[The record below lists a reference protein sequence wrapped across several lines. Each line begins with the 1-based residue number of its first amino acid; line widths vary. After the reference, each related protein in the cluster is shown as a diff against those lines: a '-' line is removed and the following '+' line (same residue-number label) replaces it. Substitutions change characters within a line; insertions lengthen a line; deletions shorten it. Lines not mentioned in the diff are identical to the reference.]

1 LFIQA
6 GFFYGLSLLKSGV
19 GLSAKSLVPNSAFVG
34 VTLSRGRK
42 LFIAGILK
50 IDDYNELKKENQVST
65 KNLKK
70 EARDIVVKLKAI
82 DKKNQVE
89 EKALVEIFQRFSE
102 FDVSD
107 KRHLV
112 NLIPPTDIDFK
123 TGALSLNVNQAF
135 LKILSKKVTEKPI
148 KKMNFIEKNVSVEK
162 AVIILSKNGIQVDE
176 KEAKIILE
184 LLYLVSKNYD
194 KTKEKKILYP

>member
-1 LFIQA
+1 VENGTNSF
-6 GFFYGLSLLKSGV
+6 V
-19 GLSAKSLVPNSAFVG
+19 GG

-42 LFIAGILK
+42 LFIAGVLK

-82 DKKNQVE
+82 DQKNQVE
-89 EKALVEIFQRFSE
+89 EKELVEIFQRFPE

-123 TGALSLNVNQAF
+123 TGALSLNLNQAF
-135 LKILSKKVTEKPI
+135 LKILAKKSNRKT
-148 KKMNFIEKNVSVEK
+148 NRKNEFH
-162 AVIILSKNGIQVDE
+162 
-176 KEAKIILE
+176 
-184 LLYLVSKNYD
+184 
-194 KTKEKKILYP
+194 

>member
-1 LFIQA
+1 MENGTNSF
-6 GFFYGLSLLKSGV
+6 V
-19 GLSAKSLVPNSAFVG
+19 GG

-42 LFIAGILK
+42 LFIAGVLK

-82 DKKNQVE
+82 DQKNQVE
-89 EKALVEIFQRFSE
+89 EKELVEIFQRFPE

-123 TGALSLNVNQAF
+123 TGALSLNLNQAF
-135 LKILSKKVTEKPI
+135 LKILAKKSNRKT
-148 KKMNFIEKNVSVEK
+148 NRKNEFH
-162 AVIILSKNGIQVDE
+162 
-176 KEAKIILE
+176 
-184 LLYLVSKNYD
+184 
-194 KTKEKKILYP
+194 

>member
-1 LFIQA
+1 MILSNNTIELFKNILEDQNIKTQKA
-6 GFFYGLSLLKSGV
+6 SYLYAQKVLERKI
-19 GLSAKSLVPNSAFVG
+19 KEER

-50 IDDYNELKKENQVST
+50 IDDYNELKKENQVSY

-70 EARDIVVKLKAI
+70 EARDITAKLKAI
-82 DKKNQVE
+82 DKKNQLE

-123 TGALSLNVNQAF
+123 TGALSLNLNQAF
-135 LKILSKKVTEKPI
+135 LKILSKKSNRKTN
-148 KKMNFIEKNVSVEK
+148 KKNEFH
-162 AVIILSKNGIQVDE
+162 
-176 KEAKIILE
+176 
-184 LLYLVSKNYD
+184 
-194 KTKEKKILYP
+194 